1 MKRKPVLGRVK
12 HSARGFEC
20 IEFTDRSD
28 QKCSLQVSSLA
39 DYVKP
44 GTSALWLGVD
54 DPNPLVLAQEA
65 HLVGVKTNVEA
76 GWVPYPIPE
85 AVLVST
91 RAHLSRKQ
99 VEALIRHLQAWLNK
113 DTLKP

>member
-1 MKRKPVLGRVK
+1 MKRKPVLGGVK
-12 HSARGFEC
+12 HTARGFEL

-39 DYVKP
+39 DYVTP
-44 GTSALWLGVD
+44 GTSALWFGVD
-54 DPNPLVLAQEA
+54 DPNPLVPAQTA
-65 HLVGVKTNVEA
+65 HLVGVKTSVVT

-85 AVLVST
+85 DVLIST

-113 DTLKP
+113 DTLRP